1 MSSMVNM
8 QSELQRLTVC
18 VVNYLLLIVKLL
30 FKRDAHFKQTYRKM
44 AKKMNEHLFPL
55 LCDRR
60 EMAALR

>member
-1 MSSMVNM
+1 M

-30 FKRDAHFKQTYRKM
+30 FERDAHFNQRYRKM
-44 AKKMNEHLFPL
+44 AEKMNERLFPL
-55 LCDRR
+55 LCDCR